1 MTDDGE
7 EVLENIIRDLEK
19 TEDLLARAEVIQEAA
34 TNRLKLYRERYHDEN
49 HPMPPDE
56 TDFIG
61 GNKDV
66 YSGPPAEE
74 DDSDE

>member
-7 EVLENIIRDLEK
+7 EVLDNVIRDLEK

-34 TNRLKLYRERYHDEN
+34 INRLKLYRERYDDDN

-56 TDFIG
+56 SDFFGG

-74 DDSDE
+74 KDDE